1 MIFNYQPFIHVWPSL
16 PHTTTTIYIFIY
28 SMTSTHAFR
37 PRFSCVKLS
46 CIPAVYSPPPYLL
59 SWHTKHNHCVWCETL
74 IQRQQLMRV
83 VFDLLS
89 SIHFCFSF
97 WKWNWLSPNEK
108 KITRSL
114 ISRYFFLL
122 DLWILLFWFHFRRI
136 KKKIVFYFTNG
147 WWKKG
152 RGYAGRYRYPVPPS
166 VILET

>member
-1 MIFNYQPFIHVWPSL
+1 MSDPVYPTPPPLYTYLYIQWLVHTRLDRVFHAWNYRVFPP
-16 PHTTTTIYIFIY
+16 
-28 SMTSTHAFR
+28 
-37 PRFSCVKLS
+37 
-46 CIPAVYSPPPYLL
+46 CIPPPPYLL

>member
-16 PHTTTTIYIFIY
+16 PTTTTIYIFIY

-59 SWHTKHNHCVWCETL
+59 SWHTEHNHCVWCETL

-97 WKWNWLSPNEK
+97 WKWNWLSPNEKK

-152 RGYAGRYRYPVPPS
+152 RGYAGRYRRAWF
-166 VILET
+166 